1 MTKKLNEIKALER
14 KKKEKM
20 NKTNDN
26 NNNYSKDLPN
36 EEKKSSQHVNAIPV
50 IEEQFSISKKTVTEN
65 VKIEKR
71 WITVTKNIE
80 VPVSIEE
87 VYINDKNIKS
97 RGKDDDVLSEL
108 NKRIIQSFED
118 MDDSQKKQYSV
129 SGQNE
134 TKRELVPLLFDDD
147 GNNNNSSNDTNHKET
162 AKKVIPI
169 LGEEIV
175 ISKRIVKLGELVMSK
190 NKVTENKKIAI
201 DTKNEKVMIKYP
213 NGSTKI
219 L

>member
-1 MTKKLNEIKALER
+1 MVKNLNEIKALER

-26 NNNYSKDLPN
+26 NYSKELRS
-36 EEKKSSQHVNAIPV
+36 EQKKSSQDVNAVPV
-50 IEEQFSISKKTVTEN
+50 IEEQFSISKKTITEN
-65 VKIEKR
+65 VKVEKK
-71 WITVTKNIE
+71 WVIVTKNIE

-118 MDDSQKKQYSV
+118 MDDSQKKQYSIT
-129 SGQNE
+129 SQNE
-134 TKRELVPLLFDDD
+134 TKRELVPLFDDD
-147 GNNNNSSNDTNHKET
+147 GKNNDDTISNGINHKET

-175 ISKRIVKLGELVMSK
+175 INKRIVKLGELVMSK
-190 NKVTENKKIAI
+190 NKVTENKKINI
-201 DTKNEKVMIKYP
+201 DTKKENVMIRYP
-213 NGSTKI
+213 DGSTKV

>member
-1 MTKKLNEIKALER
+1 MAKNLNEIKALER

-26 NNNYSKDLPN
+26 NYPKELRN
-36 EEKKSSQHVNAIPV
+36 EQKKSSQDLNAIPV

-65 VKIEKR
+65 VKIEKK
-71 WITVTKNIE
+71 WVIVTKNIE

-134 TKRELVPLLFDDD
+134 TKRELVPLFDDSVD
-147 GNNNNSSNDTNHKET
+147 NNNSTNGINHKET

-175 ISKRIVKLGELVMSK
+175 ISKRIVKLGELVLSK
-190 NKVTENKKIAI
+190 NKVTENKKINI
-201 DTKNEKVMIKYP
+201 DTKKENVMIRYP
-213 NGSTKI
+213 DGSTKI